1 MIVID
6 NGSQYWTIHGG
17 DPYNHVFGCFLIN
30 RGIRHIR
37 SRVSHPQT
45 KEKVG
50 RFFREVDQCLWK
62 MKTIVSV
69 IHWQNY
75 IKPHKGLGEKTPIA
89 VF

>member
-1 MIVID
+1 MTMAKRVTFKRHRQSVEVLIKC
-6 NGSQYWTIHGG
+6 G
-17 DPYNHVFGCFLIN
+17 FGQIIRDLFPGVSFY

-69 IHWQNY
+69 IH
-75 IKPHKGLGEKTPIA
+75 
-89 VF
+89 